1 MGNFN
6 PRSVKIGIL
15 GGGQLGK
22 MLAQDAARLDL
33 DVSFLDKDR
42 SYPAAKVC
50 PQFFQGDFNNYED
63 VLNFGRN
70 FDLITIEIEHVNI
83 DALKKLELEGISV
96 YPQAHILEFI
106 QDKGLQKQFYAQHHF
121 PTAPFSLYEN
131 TTEIRKSVAENKI
144 RFPFVQKLRK
154 GGYDGKGVQVVNSL
168 HDLTKLLEGPSLIES
183 KARIDKEVAVIAVRN
198 SSGDCKAYS
207 PVSMDFHS
215 EANLVE
221 DVVCPA
227 EISEQAQK
235 LAVDLA
241 IAIANKLGIVGLLAV
256 EMFYNE
262 DGSIWINEIA
272 PRPHNSGH
280 ITLNNGAISQFENHL
295 RAIMGLSIG
304 HTLFEI
310 PSLMMNLLGE
320 PGFSG
325 NAIYS
330 GFDEIMEIEGV
341 HLYLYGKEQTRPF
354 RKMGHINITGVDLV
368 SCKEKAHQIRKTIKI
383 IS

>member
-33 DVSFLDKDR
+33 DISFLDKDL
-42 SYPAAKVC
+42 SYPVAKVC
-50 PQFFQGDFNNYED
+50 PQFIQGDFNNYED
-63 VLNFGRN
+63 VLNFGRKL
-70 FDLITIEIEHVNI
+70 DVISIEIEHVNI
-83 DALKKLELEGISV
+83 EALKKLELEGKSV

-106 QDKGLQKQFYAQHHF
+106 QDKGLQKQFYTKHHF
-121 PTAPFSLYEN
+121 PTAPFILFEN
-131 TTEIRKSVAENKI
+131 TTQIRKSVAENTIKL
-144 RFPFVQKLRK
+144 PFVQKLCK
-154 GGYDGKGVQVVNSL
+154 GGYDGKGVQVINTL
-168 HDLTKLLEGPSLIES
+168 QDLTKLLEGPSLIES
-183 KARIDKEVAVIAVRN
+183 KAKIAKEVAVIAVRN
-198 SSGDCKAYS
+198 IDGDCKAYS

-227 EISEQAQK
+227 EIPMAAQK
-235 LAVDLA
+235 LAIDLA
-241 IAIANKLGIVGLLAV
+241 IDIANKLEIVGLLAV

-295 RAIMGLSIG
+295 RAILG
-304 HTLFEI
+304 HPLGQTLFVI

-320 PGFSG
+320 PGYSG
-325 NAIYS
+325 HAIYS
-330 GFDEIMEIEGV
+330 GFDEIMDIEGV
-341 HLYLYGKEQTRPF
+341 HVYLYGKEQTKPF
-354 RKMGHINITGVDLV
+354 RKMGHINITGLDLK
-368 SCKEKAHQIRKTIKI
+368 SCKEKAIQIRSTIKI